1 MRKLVIIFILFI
13 VFFSLIYLFFNSYLS
28 NSNLTSSSKKTFLE
42 DEGNFCLGVAE
53 KAVANRQAIVEFQKY
68 EILGDKASIM
78 RNCMEENGFEENP
91 AWLSENKKIIQNR
104 IRDSQISEDE
114 AIENL
119 KREAIY
125 IFRTSDNKTLF
136 WRLKSSSK
144 GQAADTQRTL
154 SKSY

>member
-1 MRKLVIIFILFI
+1 MKKLIIIFIFLLTF
-13 VFFSLIYLFFNSYLS
+13 VLLIYLLFNHYLS
-28 NSNLTSSSKKTFLE
+28 TKNLSSTSERTFLE
-42 DEGNFCLGVAE
+42 DKGNFCLGVAE

-91 AWLSENKKIIQNR
+91 SWLSENKKIIQNK
-104 IRDSQISEDE
+104 IKDSQISEDE

-144 GQAADTQRTL
+144 GQAAD
-154 SKSY
+154 SKKLQA